1 MTSIE
6 MYEKKVLELFHMYAN
21 GDIDIREFLTTLHNF
36 YYKVEE
42 MHKQEIIDA
51 YNKSWETRDNP
62 YKTAEKYY
70 EETFKK
76 D

>member
-6 MYEKKVLELFHMYAN
+6 FLFKELWETSKDKLEWHSIFEKAKQLHYA
-21 GDIDIREFLTTLHNF
+21 
-36 YYKVEE
+36 
-42 MHKQEIIDA
+42 EIIDA

-70 EETFKK
+70 EETFKQ